1 MKVLYVVGSCLSK
14 NTSANMSHNGYVQG
28 LLENGCQVDI
38 LMAKTSWGQTDQ
50 ARYYCYASEA
60 LHDRI
65 RKRVGRSVVH
75 APVVNKD
82 IPTQDSNSSSIL
94 RSNLRGYLKKAYYL
108 LFPADPIYPLEK
120 RWLKSASEFRSDMEY
135 DLVVSNS
142 SPAARIFQG
151 QCV

>member
-38 LMAKTSWGQTDQ
+38 LMAKTSWGQTDRLLPQWHQ

-108 LFPADPIYPLEK
+108 LFPAMVKK
-120 RWLKSASEFRSDMEY
+120 RIG
-135 DLVVSNS
+135 VSFGHGVR
-142 SPAARIFQG
+142 PCCFQFLSG
-151 QCV
+151 SKP